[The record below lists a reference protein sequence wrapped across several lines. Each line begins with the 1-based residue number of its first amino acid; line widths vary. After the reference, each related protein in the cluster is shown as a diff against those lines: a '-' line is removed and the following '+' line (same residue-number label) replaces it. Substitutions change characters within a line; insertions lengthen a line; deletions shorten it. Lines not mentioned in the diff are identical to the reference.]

1 MVPAGALPV
10 PVMERLY
17 SLFRAKSPDFHQ
29 PKPNVLPAWDGSKT
43 ALAGSKA
50 ALAGSKTA
58 LAGSKTALAGSKSG
72 FGRGKIRLAYPKPAL
87 AEPRYRPV
95 PQQASHQPCQSPDHT
110 VCSLSLSPAQVTE
123 AERRAARLQQEGA
136 KLRAVLAQE
145 VP

>member
-1 MVPAGALPV
+1 LFVVPAGAL
-10 PVMERLY
+10 MEAFIAFFGLNRQI
-17 SLFRAKSPDFHQ
+17 STSHQ

-58 LAGSKTALAGSKSG
+58 LAGRKLLWPAVNPALAGVKW
-72 FGRGKIRLAYPKPAL
+72 LAYPKPAL